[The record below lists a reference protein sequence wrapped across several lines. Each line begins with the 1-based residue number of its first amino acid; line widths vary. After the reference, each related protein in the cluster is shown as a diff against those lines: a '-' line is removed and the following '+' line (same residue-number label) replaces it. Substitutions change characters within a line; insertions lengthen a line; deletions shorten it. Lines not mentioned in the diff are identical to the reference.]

1 VSYHVLLPI
10 HDAAARIEAAMG
22 SLAGGELLTSP
33 AVTMSEVDLD
43 SVREEC
49 RHASEEELQRTLS
62 HLAEVGAVATGKVI
76 TEPPIDALTAEV
88 AAIDGREAIILTRP
102 HVVAEFFHLD
112 WTSQA
117 RRKLGVPV
125 LHLLEHE
132 SIEEQSAGGGEGAT
146 GL

>member
-1 VSYHVLLPI
+1 METYPVVLLVEQALSAADAAQVRSLHEELVEEGQQVSYHVLVPI

-62 HLAEVGAVATGKVI
+62 HLA
-76 TEPPIDALTAEV
+76 
-88 AAIDGREAIILTRP
+88 
-102 HVVAEFFHLD
+102 
-112 WTSQA
+112 
-117 RRKLGVPV
+117 
-125 LHLLEHE
+125 
-132 SIEEQSAGGGEGAT
+132 
-146 GL
+146 